1 MNKFTTALLAAAVL
15 VASASA
21 AMASPGVVTG
31 NANVRAGAGT
41 GYPVISSVQ
50 YGQPVD
56 IEYCQGSWCHIAK
69 QGKDGWVSAS
79 YLATGNNWNGNNGH
93 QGNNGHHHGNNG
105 GWNNNGNWGHHNGGH
120 HNGGW
125 NNTVGINTCVSG
137 QNASF
142 CLGF

>member
-50 YGQPVD
+50 YGQAVD
-56 IEYCQGSWCHIAK
+56 IDYCSGNWCHVSK
-69 QGKDGWVSAS
+69 PGRDGWVSAS
-79 YLATGNNWNGNNGH
+79 YLATDNGWGRDR
-93 QGNNGHHHGNNG
+93 HHRRHTGWGNNG
-105 GWNNNGNWGHHNGGH
+105 GWGNNH
-120 HNGGW
+120 GGW
-125 NNTVGINTCVSG
+125 NTHNTVGINTCVSG

-142 CLGF
+142 CVGF

>member
-21 AMASPGVVTG
+21 AMAAPGVVTG

-41 GYPVISSVQ
+41 GYQVISSVQ
-50 YGQPVD
+50 YGQRVD
-56 IEYCQGSWCHIAK
+56 IEYCAGNWCYVSK
-69 QGKDGWVSAS
+69 PGRDGWVSAS
-79 YLATGNNWNGNNGH
+79 YLATTNNWGNYRRHNGW
-93 QGNNGHHHGNNG
+93 GNNG
-105 GWNNNGNWGHHNGGH
+105 GWGNHH
-120 HNGGW
+120 GGW
-125 NNTVGINTCVSG
+125 NNHSSVGVNTCISG

>member
-31 NANVRAGAGT
+31 NATVRAGAGT

-50 YGQPVD
+50 YGQAVD
-56 IEYCQGSWCHIAK
+56 IEYCSGNWCHVSK
-69 QGKDGWVSAS
+69 SGRDGWVSAG
-79 YLATGNNWNGNNGH
+79 YLATTGNGWGRDRHHRGHNGW
-93 QGNNGHHHGNNG
+93 GNNG
-105 GWNNNGNWGHHNGGH
+105 GWGHHNNH
-120 HNGGW
+120 GGW
-125 NNTVGINTCVSG
+125 NNHDTVGINTCVSG

-142 CLGF
+142 CVGF